1 MFLGGIK
8 RDQWHE
14 MNEQPFRFLLE
25 IMWLSISTVLNT
37 FTTKATFAAF
47 IRKVG
52 CASIPHLL

>member
-1 MFLGGIK
+1 
-8 RDQWHE
+8 